1 MRNNTRTIL
10 DAIEQGFYQF
20 EPTECSDDEF
30 DETDALPGTDE
41 KVDILAKRIELGLP
55 LWHPS
60 DRLSYDE
67 EA

>member
-1 MRNNTRTIL
+1 MRYTSRTIL
-10 DAIEQGFYQF
+10 DAIEAGEYNF
-20 EPTECSDDEF
+20 EPTGFSEEDF

-41 KVDILAKRIELGLP
+41 KVDVLAQRIERGLP

-60 DRLSYDE
+60 DRLWFDR